1 MAELFLRIGKQL
13 RAAEGDEI
21 SKTFEHTYHE
31 CVHLAMY
38 VAAKAREVGHHPDID
53 IRWQRIRF
61 GITTH
66 DAGHR
71 ITDLDWHI
79 NAIAAGHGAEPVP
92 GRRRLAASSGYPRHQ
107 SPGQGDPG
115 LRHGRNAPRAAAQSR
130 S

>member
-1 MAELFLRIGKQL
+1 VAFAEPLTDEEIVQCLGELNGWTRNGN
-13 RAAEGDEI
+13 EI

-66 DAGHR
+66 DAGNR
-71 ITDLDWHI
+71 ITELDFALARHI
-79 NAIAAGHGAEPVP
+79 DAIAAGHGAKPVP
-92 GRRRLAASSGYPRHQ
+92 A
-107 SPGQGDPG
+107 GD
-115 LRHGRNAPRAAAQSR
+115 A
-130 S
+130 